1 MKEKLEMSTNTTG
14 NIILAA
20 ILATL
25 VFLCVDQRLSIKNTQ
40 ESQDKL
46 YALTKSFAGHVW
58 TENLKKEG
66 RRLAFAEHFAQQVLK
81 GDDRGNHRAHF
92 KKLLEFGA
100 EGIESYLALQGG
112 SSEVLL
118 ATKNYAA
125 TDPTYAWQ
133 LVMSTNFPIITGV
146 TTYDKK
152 TANNWSDS
160 TKDHPQLEK
169 GAKSD
174 E

>member
-1 MKEKLEMSTNTTG
+1 MPRKSVPSRKEP
-14 NIILAA
+14 
-20 ILATL
+20 
-25 VFLCVDQRLSIKNTQ
+25 
-40 ESQDKL
+40 L

-58 TENLKKEG
+58 TEDLKKEG
-66 RRLAFAEHFAQQVLK
+66 RRLAFAQHFAQQVLK

-118 ATKNYAA
+118 ATRNYAA
-125 TDPTYAWQ
+125 NDPMYTWQ
-133 LVMSTNFPIITGV
+133 ILMSTNFPVITGV
-146 TTYDKK
+146 TTHNKK

-160 TKDHPQLEK
+160 TKDHLQQEK
-169 GAKSD
+169 EAKTD